1 MSDTIRLL
9 NAHTVRVLDIGVVVW
24 IVVWAA
30 LGVVIW
36 HDIRAQAALSDSVV
50 RVGGAVKQTGDA
62 LAALGAVPLVGG
74 GIRDLAERV
83 QKAGAD
89 VLTTGQESKDA
100 IRRTAVIAGFGV
112 GILPAA
118 IVLLLYLPL
127 RLAWRRD
134 VTSLAVALAADHNDP
149 AFEQYLAWRG
159 VAALSWAELRAISDD
174 PWRDLAAGRFRPLAD
189 AELTRLGLGRP
200 A

>member
-9 NAHTVRVLDIGVVVW
+9 NARTMRVLDIGVVVW

-36 HDIRAQAALSDSVV
+36 HDIGAQAALSDSVV

-62 LAALGAVPLVGG
+62 LSALGAVPLVGG

-89 VLTTGQESKDA
+89 VLTTGQESRDA
-100 IRRTAVIAGFGV
+100 ISRTAVIAGFGV

-118 IVLLLYLPL
+118 LVLLIYLPL

-134 VTSLAVALAADHNDP
+134 VTSLGAALATGHDDP
-149 AFEQYLAWRG
+149 AFEHYLAWRG
-159 VAALSWAELRAISDD
+159 VAALSWTELRAISDD
-174 PWRDLAAGRFRPLAD
+174 PWRDLAAGRYRPLAD
-189 AELTRLGLGRP
+189 AELTRLGLRRP